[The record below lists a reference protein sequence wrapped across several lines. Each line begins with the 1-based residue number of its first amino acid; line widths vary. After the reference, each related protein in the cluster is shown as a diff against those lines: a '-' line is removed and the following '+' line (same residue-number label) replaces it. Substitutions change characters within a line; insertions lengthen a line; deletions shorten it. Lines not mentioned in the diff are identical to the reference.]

1 LLYVWGMR
9 KVNLK
14 ELDKILKK
22 GSFTEVRGPKPNSY
36 EYKQARNGLNNK
48 KLWQVI

>member
-1 LLYVWGMR
+1 MR

-22 GSFTEVRGPKPNSY
+22 GNFIEVRGPKPNSY

>member
-1 LLYVWGMR
+1 MR

-14 ELDKILKK
+14 ELDKILNK
-22 GSFTEVRGPKPNSY
+22 GDFIEVRGPKPNSY
-36 EYKQARNGLNNK
+36 EYKQARNGLNDK